1 MTDYQAQELNRF
13 FVETFNQILAW
24 EERALNATG
33 LTNLSVKELH
43 ILDTTFRLQQQEQNT
58 MSQIAAALDIS
69 VGALT
74 TAVNT
79 LVKKGYL
86 TRAGRAQDRRIVL
99 VELTK
104 SGHQANEMHTGFHQ
118 EMIAQVGAVLQEPEL
133 EMLTSS
139 LQRLTDFFENLK

>member
-33 LTNLSVKELH
+33 LTSLSVKELH

-104 SGHQANEMHTGFHQ
+104 SGHHANEMHTGFHQ

>member
-104 SGHQANEMHTGFHQ
+104 SGHHANEMHTGFHQ